1 VTPAVQKFLKGV
13 LADIE
18 KTIPHISSAHESDQ
32 GKLDALYKKLKDAIA
47 ALEEKKAEHEKT
59 KAAIGATFGKLSACR
74 KEESDIYGKWQ
85 VCLSEQKALQE
96 IKDSKSA
103 AMASVLRDFVSL
115 FGGSPSEEE
124 MLKPAFRARV
134 SSTID
139 SFKVANKE
147 LNVAIKNL
155 DEKTLE
161 CEGIAKS
168 LSEKKAA
175 CDAIQGT
182 FESDF
187 CAYASDIKSTCSNF
201 DKTYKLLSGLFA
213 DEKASVKKLEEDRK
227 VEFTG
232 LKQAACVLKAI
243 MGSSGEISF
252 GDIETCKKSTTS
264 TDHLDIKYDDTP
276 AKPACTPLPPYP
288 CAGAF
293 VAKYYSKMPTGTA
306 AATCTPCSGP
316 PPPPTPPPTPP
327 PAKVTYSQNFVQG
340 QRTPAQCRAF
350 RTFRT
355 STSGGGSVIEALTGS
370 TVRYKC
376 SDSGVANQIITALS
390 SGKKMSVKC
399 GGVSWSVGTCGSL
412 DSKTGWELLV
422 GKDSTICRCH
432 SSGANFVLRPCI
444 GNSNWGGYVKTCSAS
459 SQNLGLKVY

>member
-1 VTPAVQKFLKGV
+1 MVEESGGKVTPAVQKFLEGVVKG
-13 LADIE
+13 IQE
-18 KTIPHISSAHESDQ
+18 TIPHILDEHKNDQ
-32 GKLDALYKKLKDAIA
+32 GKLDYHYKAINDAIA
-47 ALEEKKAEHEKT
+47 TLEAKKGSLEKT
-59 KAAIGATFGKLSACR
+59 KVMIGGVFEHLSACR
-74 KEESDIYGKWQ
+74 KEESGIYKKWQ

-103 AMASVLRDFVSL
+103 ATASVLRGFSAKL
-115 FGGSPSEEE
+115 SSNPSEEE

-175 CDAIQGT
+175 CDALQGT
-182 FESDF
+182 FEKDF

-201 DKTYKLLSGLFA
+201 DKTYALLSGLFA

-316 PPPPTPPPTPP
+316 SPPPTPLPSPPPTPL
-327 PAKVTYSQNFVQG
+327 PAKVTYSQNFPGHV
-340 QRTPAQCRAF
+340 RAPAECRAF

-399 GGVSWSVGTCGSL
+399 GGVSWSVGTCGAM
-412 DSKTGWELLV
+412 DGKT
-422 GKDSTICRCH
+422 
-432 SSGANFVLRPCI
+432 
-444 GNSNWGGYVKTCSAS
+444 
-459 SQNLGLKVY
+459 